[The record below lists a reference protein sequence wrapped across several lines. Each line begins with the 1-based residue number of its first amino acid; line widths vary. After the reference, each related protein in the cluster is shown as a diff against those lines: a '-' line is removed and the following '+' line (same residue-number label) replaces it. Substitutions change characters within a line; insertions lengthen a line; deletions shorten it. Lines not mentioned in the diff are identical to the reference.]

1 MEVITTREPPGTG
14 TDFEVG
20 QVEERFEQFLPTSAQ
35 FPAFFSVLKMASES
49 AKSRKNRDFSCFF
62 GSGLWKNCYLGVIT
76 TRESP
81 KTGSGFQIGK
91 VKELPT
97 KQFLDPNSSLPKSRP
112 GSGSTRSLWKRKNKV
127 KSVFFSE
134 RHVLSNTNL
143 RH

>member
-49 AKSRKNRDFSCFF
+49 AKSRK
-62 GSGLWKNCYLGVIT
+62 
-76 TRESP
+76 
-81 KTGSGFQIGK
+81 
-91 VKELPT
+91 
-97 KQFLDPNSSLPKSRP
+97 
-112 GSGSTRSLWKRKNKV
+112 KRKNKV
-127 KSVFFSE
+127 KSGFFSE
-134 RHVLSNTNL
+134 QHVWGNVTL

>member
-81 KTGSGFQIGK
+81 KTGSGFQVGK
-91 VKELPT
+91 MKELPSNFWT
-97 KQFLDPNSSLPKSRP
+97 LTPRCLKADRGRAVQGLFENEK
-112 GSGSTRSLWKRKNKV
+112 TR
-127 KSVFFSE
+127 
-134 RHVLSNTNL
+134 
-143 RH
+143 